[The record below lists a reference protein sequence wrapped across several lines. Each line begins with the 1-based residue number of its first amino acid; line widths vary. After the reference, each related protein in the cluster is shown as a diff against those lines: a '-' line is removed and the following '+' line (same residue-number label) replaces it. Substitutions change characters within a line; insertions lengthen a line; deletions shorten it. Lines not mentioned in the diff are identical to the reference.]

1 MARLRLAVRNVILN
15 LFGKAERMRFTVY
28 MFGYITINKAELKF
42 REFDLYQAY
51 YCGLCEELKKRYGRI
66 GQATLTYD
74 MTFLL
79 LLFTGLYEPKE
90 ITSHCRCLI
99 HPIHKHPVL
108 TNEFTAYV
116 ADMNIVLSYY
126 KCKDDWMDEH
136 NFKKR
141 AAGQLLKRHFH
152 QIQMRYPKKVS
163 VIQDALS
170 HIADYEKKKETNLDL
185 LSGCFGTLM
194 AEIFVYHTDE
204 WEESLRNIGYYLG
217 KFVYLLDAYED
228 IEQDQKKGAFNPLLS
243 LFKTSQFESF
253 CQTMLTMMMAECS
266 RLFEQLPI
274 LNYVSILRN
283 ILYSGVWQKYEAV
296 KKQRSSLS
304 QQEKGR

>member
-1 MARLRLAVRNVILN
+1 
-15 LFGKAERMRFTVY
+15 
-28 MFGYITINKAELKF
+28 MFGYITINKAELKL

-51 YCGLCEELKKRYGRI
+51 YCGLCKELKKRYGRI

-90 ITSHCRCLI
+90 IINRCRCMI
-99 HPIHKHPVL
+99 HPIHRHPVQI
-108 TNEFTAYV
+108 NEFTSYV

-126 KCKDDWMDEH
+126 KCEDDWVDEH
-136 NFKKR
+136 NIKKQAVR
-141 AAGQLLKRHFH
+141 QLLKKSF
-152 QIQMRYPKKVS
+152 QTIWENYPKKLS
-163 VIQDALS
+163 VIQQSLAQIS
-170 HIADYEKKKETNLDL
+170 DYEKKGETNLDL

-194 AEIFVYHTDE
+194 AEIFVCRNDE
-204 WEESLRNIGYYLG
+204 WEEILRDVGYYLG

-228 IEQDQKKGAFNPLLS
+228 IEQDQKKGLFNPLLS
-243 LFKTSQFESF
+243 LFHTPNFEPF

-266 RLFEQLPI
+266 RRFEQLPI
-274 LNYVSILRN
+274 LNHAEILRN

-296 KKQRSSLS
+296 KQKRSLQL